1 MPRKVSI
8 NKDIR
13 AVPKVFGLSL
23 VFFILQ
29 FLVFGVSALVF
40 LLNATIIKIA
50 ACGLL
55 NGTAYILFSRMSNKG
70 HQQRILLS
78 PDIKLRMDTRQFINY
93 GSSALQR

>member
-29 FLVFGVSALVF
+29 FLVFGLSVLIF
-40 LLNATIIKIA
+40 LLNATILKIA

-55 NGTAYILFSRMSNKG
+55 NSAVYLLFSRMSSKG
-70 HQQRILLS
+70 HKQRILLS
-78 PDIKLRMDTRQFINY
+78 PDIKMQVDTRKCLNYDFYKIN
-93 GSSALQR
+93 